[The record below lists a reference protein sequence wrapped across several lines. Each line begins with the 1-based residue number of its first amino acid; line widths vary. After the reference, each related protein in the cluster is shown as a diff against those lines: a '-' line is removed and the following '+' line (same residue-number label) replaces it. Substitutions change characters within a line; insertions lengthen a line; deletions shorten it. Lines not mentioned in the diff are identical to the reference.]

1 MPPQPKSA
9 STRVAS
15 PGGKKKKKKKVPRPG
30 GPSAEAAALLAEA
43 LARTTVAPAAASM
56 PSAVTAANLFD
67 TAYDAARQNDFDN
80 TLKVLEDIR
89 GSDALLQALLGGLL
103 QAQSDGSE
111 GFTILHQAAWHGDA
125 RAVRELLRLGEQ
137 FHVIVP
143 DDASPGTTL
152 EVELPAADA
161 AQTPRESPS
170 FHRTASGR
178 YMMHLPVSLS
188 SCPWDY
194 NPLLSQ

>member
-1 MPPQPKSA
+1 
-9 STRVAS
+9 
-15 PGGKKKKKKKVPRPG
+15 
-30 GPSAEAAALLAEA
+30 
-43 LARTTVAPAAASM
+43 M

-89 GSDALLQALLGGLL
+89 GSDALLQALL

-143 DDASPGTTL
+143 DDASPGTTCWRSSYR
-152 EVELPAADA
+152 
-161 AQTPRESPS
+161 QRMPRRRRVSRLRS
-170 FHRTASGR
+170 TAPRRVGT
-178 YMMHLPVSLS
+178 
-188 SCPWDY
+188 
-194 NPLLSQ
+194 